1 MAITAAGKNRIMIFG
16 PKRVSRE
23 WKPRLIECHEPRSD
37 RQKQTRLR
45 RARRERRSRPHHEG
59 HCGTGGR
66 PVGVGWS
73 GLTPP
78 PGWP

>member
-45 RARRERRSRPHHEG
+45 RARRERVVG
-59 HCGTGGR
+59 HIMKVTSV
-66 PVGVGWS
+66 PEDAPWV
-73 GLTPP
+73 
-78 PGWP
+78 